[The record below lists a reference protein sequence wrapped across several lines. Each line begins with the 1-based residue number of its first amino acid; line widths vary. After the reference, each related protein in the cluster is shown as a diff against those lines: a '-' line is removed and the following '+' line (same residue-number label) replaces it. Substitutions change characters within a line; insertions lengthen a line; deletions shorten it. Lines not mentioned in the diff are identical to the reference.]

1 MSITEDLKH
10 FHDATPTWSGYNH
23 QGKVALLIALDV
35 ILNEGIKSE
44 QEAIPYSLELE
55 WVEDVAIKKNNE
67 YIAIHQVK
75 AYKNQNISNYGD
87 AIWMLL
93 GKAHLLK
100 IPKAYLHTIL
110 SVEVNFLDIKD
121 INLKDKNEEY
131 RTTLNDKNVAEQTF
145 EKFATYLYS
154 SDRSYCPLEDIDV
167 LIQERICTFINSVD
181 NVVNTEKQIKFT
193 YLNLLEQIHENVL
206 KRHSKIQ
213 AGIVKQNDQNRL
225 DIDSIEFSEI
235 VRILIKNYEDSSN
248 SYYTY
253 TLKQLLSQYTDEF
266 LGQLYEEQVPVDI
279 VTIFK
284 HVIDTILSL
293 DHEEFLLFC
302 KKISP
307 HTNVKKL
314 NVNEFHSL
322 LPADGIYDSLFKIIK
337 TLARKP
343 ETRDND
349 IRYALSEKIYMP
361 TAIHASQDQGQR
373 IARGILNNDS
383 MLELLFSIDTMI
395 SERINIP
402 SIGVHAQKVMEISAE
417 VLGEEG
423 IPEEENKFIKI
434 KKIRIIDVGK
444 SREELDV

>member
-1 MSITEDLKH
+1 MSITEDIKH

-23 QGKVALLIALDV
+23 QGKVALLIALDM
-35 ILNEGIKSE
+35 ILDEGIKGE
-44 QEAIPYSLELE
+44 QEAMPYSLELE
-55 WVEDVAIKKNNE
+55 WLEDVAIKKNDE

-75 AYKNQNISNYGD
+75 AYKNRNISNYGD

-93 GKAHLLK
+93 GKAHLFN

-110 SVEVNFLDIKD
+110 SVEVNFSDIKD

-131 RTTLNDKNVAEQTF
+131 RTTLNNQNAAESTF
-145 EKFATYLYS
+145 EKFAAYLYS
-154 SDRSYCPLEDIDV
+154 DDRKYCPLEDIDV
-167 LIQERICTFINSVD
+167 LIQERISTFINSVD
-181 NVVNTEKQIKFT
+181 TVVNTEKQIKST
-193 YLNLLEQIHENVL
+193 YLKLLEQVHKNVL

-235 VRILIKNYEDSSN
+235 IRILIENYEDSSD
-248 SYYTY
+248 SYYIY

-266 LGQLYEEQVPVDI
+266 LAQLYEDQIPVDT

-284 HVIDTILSL
+284 EVIDKLL
-293 DHEEFLLFC
+293 ALGDDEFLLFC

-307 HTNVKKL
+307 HTNVKNL
-314 NVNEFHSL
+314 NITEFHNL
-322 LPADGIYDSLFKIIK
+322 LPEDGIYDSLFTIIK
-337 TLARKP
+337 TIARKP
-343 ETRDND
+343 ETRDED

-361 TAIHASQDQGQR
+361 TAINASQSQGQR

-395 SERINIP
+395 SERMNIP
-402 SIGVHAQKVMEISAE
+402 SIGVHAQKVIEISAE
-417 VLGEEG
+417 DLGEENV
-423 IPEEENKFIKI
+423 PEEESKFTKI
-434 KKIRIIDVGK
+434 KKIRVIDVKK
-444 SREELDV
+444 SKEELDL